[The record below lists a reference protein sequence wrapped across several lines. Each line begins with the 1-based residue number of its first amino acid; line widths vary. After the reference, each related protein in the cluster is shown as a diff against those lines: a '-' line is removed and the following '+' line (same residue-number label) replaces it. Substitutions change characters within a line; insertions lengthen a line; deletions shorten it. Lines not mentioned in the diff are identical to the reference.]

1 MTEQIEKS
9 IEQILDKAKSLHTD
23 LQNEKSRNTA
33 LLLEI
38 DKMKA
43 ELFTATEREFMLNTE
58 IETLKSALH
67 MAENKVVEVPIQTL
81 GKREEEIEELV
92 KEIDYCIEQL
102 KK

>member
-9 IEQILDKAKSLHTD
+9 IEQILNKVQALHLD
-23 LQNEKSRNTA
+23 LKNEKSRNNA
-33 LLLEI
+33 LLGEI

-43 ELFTATEREFMLNTE
+43 ELFTSNEREFMLNTE

-67 MAENKVVEVPIQTL
+67 LTENKVVEVPVPIV
-81 GKREEEIEELV
+81 GKREEEIDELV
-92 KEIDYCIEQL
+92 KEIEYCIEQL

>member
-9 IEQILDKAKSLHTD
+9 IEQILEKAKALHVD
-23 LQNEKSRNTA
+23 LQNEKSRNVA

-58 IETLKSALH
+58 IETLNSALH
-67 MAENKVVEVPIQTL
+67 LAENKVVDVTIQTT

-92 KEIDYCIEQL
+92 KEIEYCIEQL

>member
-9 IEQILDKAKSLHTD
+9 IEQILEKAKSLNSD
-23 LQNEKSRNTA
+23 LQNEKSRNAA

-38 DKMKA
+38 DKMKS

-58 IETLKSALH
+58 VETLKSALQV
-67 MAENKVVEVPIQTL
+67 AENNVVEVPVQSL

-92 KEIDYCIEQL
+92 KEIEYCIEQL

>member
-9 IEQILDKAKSLHTD
+9 IELILEKVTSLHLD
-23 LQNEKSRNTA
+23 LKNEKSRNAA
-33 LLLEI
+33 LLSEF
-38 DKMKA
+38 DKMKS

-67 MAENKVVEVPIQTL
+67 LAENKVVELPVQTP

-92 KEIDYCIEQL
+92 KEIEYCIEQL